1 MPDLPATKGDCE
13 AIRLSGKKYGIT
25 DAGPDD
31 MYIME
36 EAPTRNQYQQA
47 IRHIVRRLQ
56 DNPEKGHL
64 ILSCFAGHG
73 IQYFGQQALLTNEFD
88 ERTWFYKI
96 CHVEKKLRALASM
109 FKNVYIIVVF
119 PCCRELSDKER
130 HLGGVS
136 KVKAKKLQA
145 EGERGLPMNL
155 LVGRLENIQNANYE
169 EFEA

>member
-1 MPDLPATKGDCE
+1 M
-13 AIRLSGKKYGIT
+13 
-25 DAGPDD
+25 
-31 MYIME
+31 
-36 EAPTRNQYQQA
+36 
-47 IRHIVRRLQ
+47 
-56 DNPEKGHL
+56 
-64 ILSCFAGHG
+64 
-73 IQYFGQQALLTNEFD
+73 TNEFD
-88 ERTWFYKI
+88 ERTFFYKI

-119 PCCRELSDKER
+119 ACCRELSDKER

-145 EGERGLPMNL
+145 EDEKGNSMNL